1 MPPRES
7 NKVSAGRAKV
17 KATAKSNPVAS
28 TASRASV
35 GARATRASSPRTTS
49 VSKPVAPKTD
59 FALGPGG
66 QVKFP
71 TVKSP
76 VQGGQVTQ
84 KVGVANP
91 RQGYQSG
98 RNEGLDLAAA
108 AGTPV
113 IAGADYGTVIG
124 VNPNAGAYG
133 NQIIIQYP
141 HGVTAAYNHLDSFG
155 NIKKGQKVGAND
167 VIGNLG
173 STGNTTGPHLDWEI
187 TKNGVSVDAAT
198 AFTGYQFEGFNGG
211 EKGVS
216 DKGFNRS
223 NNKFY
228 SLNDLSESPGG
239 SVYASGSGA
248 GSGSSSFS
256 TGSSGS
262 VNASAKPSSGLSGG
276 QFVNL
281 ASLATPGVNRGMK
294 RFSSRVTPFSSP
306 KPFKSS
312 ASSKMTNFSKDSVG
326 SFPSASPTSKIT

>member
-1 MPPRES
+1 MPPKLTD
-7 NKVSAGRAKV
+7 KVSAGRAKAPA
-17 KATAKSNPVAS
+17 KAPVKSNPVAR
-28 TASRASV
+28 TNPRASRAQ
-35 GARATRASSPRTTS
+35 TPRTVTRRTVP

-91 RQGYQSG
+91 RRGYQSD

-124 VNPNAGAYG
+124 INPNAGAYG

-173 STGNTTGPHLDWEI
+173 STGNTTGPHLDFEI

-198 AFTGYQFEGFNGG
+198 AFPGYQFEGFNGG
-211 EKGVS
+211 EKSVS
-216 DKGFNRS
+216 DVGFNRS

-248 GSGSSSFS
+248 GSSSFS

-262 VNASAKPSSGLSGG
+262 VNDSAKPSSGLSGG

-294 RFSSRVTPFSSP
+294 RFSSRATPFSSP
-306 KPFKSS
+306 KPFMSS
-312 ASSKMTNFSKDSVG
+312 ASSRMTNFSKNSVG
-326 SFPSASPTSKIT
+326 PSTNPKIGSM